1 MKKVGLYF
9 GTYNPL
15 HIGHLAIANYMIEF
29 TDLEE
34 LWFIVS
40 PHNPFK
46 KKSNLLPDRT
56 RLNLVY
62 EAVKED
68 DRFRVSDIEFD
79 LTQPSYT
86 IHTLT
91 YLKEKHPD
99 IHFCL
104 IMGTDNLESFPKWK
118 NAELIL
124 KEHDIYTYPRVDHLT
139 PGLSEHPRVHMV
151 SAPVME
157 ISSSFIR
164 QAIGQGHDVR
174 HFLPD
179 AVWKEIER
187 MNYYR

>member
-1 MKKVGLYF
+1 VKKVGLYF
-9 GTYNPL
+9 GTYNPI
-15 HIGHLAIANYMIEF
+15 HIGHLAIANFMIEF

-34 LWFIVS
+34 LWFVVS

-62 EAVKED
+62 EAVQD
-68 DRFRVSDIEFD
+68 DHRLKVSDIEFE
-79 LTQPSYT
+79 LAQPSYT

-104 IMGTDNLESFPKWK
+104 IMGTDNLSSFPKWK
-118 NAELIL
+118 NANIIL
-124 KEHDIYTYPRVDHLT
+124 QEHEIFTYPRLDHFKPELA
-139 PGLSEHPRVHMV
+139 SHEHVHIMN
-151 SAPVME
+151 APVME

-164 QAIGQGHDVR
+164 NAIREGHDMR
-174 HFLPD
+174 HYMP
-179 AVWKEIER
+179 APVWREIER